1 MEKEKKDHRRGL
13 LATVIFHVALFLIFL
28 FVGLKYYD
36 PKPEEGIAINFGNV
50 EQGLGDNPQPAVQ
63 TSQPKKVEQEESQP
77 EPQPEATEPV
87 QTQNQVDAPEL
98 EKEEKEDTKEKTE
111 EENTDKKEEEAE
123 KEEQEE
129 EPQPSKSLQDLLKNT
144 EESESGGEGNTKGS
158 GDQGDPEG
166 DPDTQNRTG
175 SAGGGGGSGNYL
187 LGNRQAIDKPK
198 PNYEPC
204 DEEGKVV
211 VSVFVD
217 RKGQVTGVQIV
228 TGENPSD
235 HKTTVTSSCLFD
247 EAKKAARKTTWQA
260 DSEAP
265 ITQIGYITY
274 TFYKQ

>member
-144 EESESGGEGNTKGS
+144 EESESGGEGTTKGS

-198 PNYEPC
+198 PDYPC
-204 DEEGKVV
+204 DDEGRVV
-211 VSVFVD
+211 VKIFVD
-217 RKGQVTGVQIV
+217 RNGKVTNARA
-228 TGENPSD
+228 GEKIPNGAA
-235 HKTTVTSSCLFD
+235 TTTTSSCLYS
-247 EAKKAARKTTWQA
+247 KAENAAMRTTWQA
-260 DSEAP
+260 DNEAP
-265 ITQIGYITY
+265 AVQTGYIIY
-274 TFYKQ
+274 NFYKQ